1 MKLIVTQLEGGASW
15 SDVLE
20 RQLAMVKRALKRDSG
35 HEARAKEFNPE
46 NITQGVPTRTA
57 WAYGWAVVWMLG
69 CVQLV
74 HLKVTDIRLNFVK
87 KTVTLNIKKSKMGQ
101 EALGV
106 KRTLRCCNNTSCL
119 RLCPWNMVTGSRQ
132 TMQIHPRQH
141 PLSPTFGTQVQ
152 KVKMVKAWMETSDE
166 GMSGH

>member
-1 MKLIVTQLEGGASW
+1 MQLEGGASW

-20 RQLAMVKRALKRDSG
+20 RQLAIVKRALKRDSG

-74 HLKVTDIRLNFVK
+74 HLKVTDIRLNFAK

-119 RLCPWNMVTGSRQ
+119 RLCPWRPWNMVTRIPADHANPSEA
-132 TMQIHPRQH
+132 TPFIPHFWDA
-141 PLSPTFGTQVQ
+141 SPKGQDGESLDGN
-152 KVKMVKAWMETSDE
+152 K
-166 GMSGH
+166 